1 MTRVGTAGLLV
12 VNLIILGI
20 SLQDAPKRKSL
31 TPVIL
36 APLGNT
42 PKEKYKIG
50 RFKAIRV
57 AAW

>member
-1 MTRVGTAGLLV
+1 MGTAGLLV